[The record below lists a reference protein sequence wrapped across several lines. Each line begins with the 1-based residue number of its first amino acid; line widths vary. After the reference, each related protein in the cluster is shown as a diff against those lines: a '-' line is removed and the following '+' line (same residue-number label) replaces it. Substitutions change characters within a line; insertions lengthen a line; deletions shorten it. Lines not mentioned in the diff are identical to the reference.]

1 MPGRKKESVEA
12 ILDKGNKP
20 GLTKEEIEQRCAEE
34 ARARGPSDRVN
45 PPSYLTAKQ
54 KKEFMEIAN
63 ELMRID
69 LISNLDV
76 DTLAQYIDARSH
88 YREVLKAI
96 KKFKPTSLRTDEETG
111 LEYLCASKEYASLQ
125 RTKDLLFKQCRSIAG
140 ELGLTFSSRLKL
152 RGPQKNDDDQD
163 NSKFGKWAGKR

>member
-20 GLTKEEIEQRCAEE
+20 GLTQAEIGARREEE
-34 ARARGPSDRVN
+34 ARARGPCDNVK
-45 PPSYLTAKQ
+45 PPAYLSVKQ
-54 KKEFMEIAN
+54 KREFVEIAE
-63 ELMRID
+63 ELQRIE

-76 DTLAQYIDARSH
+76 DTLAQYIDARSQ
-88 YREVLKAI
+88 YVDVIKAI
-96 KKFKPTSLRTDEETG
+96 KKFKPTQLKVDEDTG
-111 LEYLCASKEYASLQ
+111 EEYLGANKEYATLQ

-152 RGPQKNDDDQD
+152 RAPQKDSDDQ
-163 NSKFGKWAGKR
+163 NSSKFGKWAGKR